1 MIWVVGHAVMPVL
14 GALRT
19 ISATVMS
26 PASSSPIVQ
35 LFRLAI
41 LKQFMIFPPQRLRF
55 VFLSICF
62 YLHVHSRCSSAY
74 QSAKHQISIFNV
86 PVSLVRR

>member
-26 PASSSPIVQ
+26 SPSSSPIVQ
-35 LFRLAI
+35 LFHLAI
-41 LKQFMIFPPQRLRF
+41 LKQIMF
-55 VFLSICF
+55 
-62 YLHVHSRCSSAY
+62 
-74 QSAKHQISIFNV
+74 
-86 PVSLVRR
+86 